1 MRHQAQMSNWD
12 LMMPG
17 MGLTAIGVAGVTISY
32 AGIAHTFIDGM
43 HALTGLTM
51 MIGLIFLSAGILD
64 GGISTSNKAKA
75 TTLVILG
82 IAFSFGI
89 VAITF
94 NSVTTLPTF
103 AGVML
108 IVIIPAI
115 VMAYMS
121 MKIPQY
127 AKPVGVIFVIATGA
141 AIAAYVGFG
150 LYGPSQYLVPAQE
163 PVEEKKA
170 PVPTAPVTAISI
182 LKDSSVQGNPSY
194 DPSTVQ
200 VPAGNNIEW
209 TNYDAVVHSVT
220 SAADAGK
227 TFDSGLI
234 DAGKKYLLDT
244 SKLMPATY
252 DYMCIVHPW
261 MKASFVYGGMAVPQA
276 VTAISILKDSSV
288 QGNPSYD
295 PSTVQVPAGNNIE
308 WTNYDAVVHSVTS
321 AADAGKTFDSGLID
335 AGKKYLLDTSK
346 LMPATYDYMCI
357 VHPWMKASFELVAAA
372 PQKADASSTPVMTE
386 PKVAPADST
395 TAPEAQSPEQKTE
408 TPAQEPA
415 DTSKSA
421 ETATSAEESVIV
433 EIPSGMAADQKCAD
447 KCYSPSIAHVSVG
460 GTITWK
466 NLDSAVHSATAA
478 DGKTFD
484 TSLINEGASA
494 SATFKDSGT
503 FDYMC
508 IVHPWMKGQVIVG

>member
-163 PVEEKKA
+163 PVEEKEA
-170 PVPTAPVTAISI
+170 PVSTAP
-182 LKDSSVQGNPSY
+182 
-194 DPSTVQ
+194 
-200 VPAGNNIEW
+200 
-209 TNYDAVVHSVT
+209 
-220 SAADAGK
+220 
-227 TFDSGLI
+227 
-234 DAGKKYLLDT
+234 
-244 SKLMPATY
+244 
-252 DYMCIVHPW
+252 
-261 MKASFVYGGMAVPQA
+261 

>member
-1 MRHQAQMSNWD
+1 MSNWD

-17 MGLTAIGVAGVTISY
+17 MGLTAIGIAGVTISY

-163 PVEEKKA
+163 PVEEKEA
-170 PVPTAPVTAISI
+170 PVSTAPVTAISI

-244 SKLMPATY
+244 SNLMPATY
-252 DYMCIVHPW
+252 DYMCIVHP
-261 MKASFVYGGMAVPQA
+261 
-276 VTAISILKDSSV
+276 
-288 QGNPSYD
+288 
-295 PSTVQVPAGNNIE
+295 
-308 WTNYDAVVHSVTS
+308 
-321 AADAGKTFDSGLID
+321 
-335 AGKKYLLDTSK
+335 
-346 LMPATYDYMCI
+346 
-357 VHPWMKASFELVAAA
+357 
-372 PQKADASSTPVMTE
+372 
-386 PKVAPADST
+386 
-395 TAPEAQSPEQKTE
+395 
-408 TPAQEPA
+408 
-415 DTSKSA
+415 
-421 ETATSAEESVIV
+421 
-433 EIPSGMAADQKCAD
+433 
-447 KCYSPSIAHVSVG
+447 
-460 GTITWK
+460 
-466 NLDSAVHSATAA
+466 
-478 DGKTFD
+478 
-484 TSLINEGASA
+484 
-494 SATFKDSGT
+494 
-503 FDYMC
+503 
-508 IVHPWMKGQVIVG
+508 